1 MRRIPSD
8 VLLITLD
15 VDWAPDF
22 AIDYAADILAA
33 RGVRATWFVT
43 HDSPASRRLRDRSKF
58 FEVGIHPNFLPGST
72 HGSEPSQVLRHC
84 MALVPAATSMRTHAL
99 MQSTPLLN
107 LVLKSTS
114 IRFDVSLYVPR
125 LAHVAPVEHWWDGR
139 RLLRIPYIWEDD
151 LEMERPEPLWDVDRL
166 SALPGLKI
174 LDFHPIHIYLN
185 GHNREPYEA
194 LKRRFPVLPDAAEA
208 AALDLKTRGPGP
220 GQMFEQVID
229 LVSSRGGGWTVAQ
242 LFDTVRSA
250 S

>member
-8 VLLITLD
+8 AMLITLD

-22 AIDYAADILAA
+22 AIDYAADMLAA

-58 FEVGIHPNFLPGST
+58 FEIGIHPNFLSGST
-72 HGSEPSQVLRHC
+72 HGSDPDEVLRHC
-84 MALVPAATSMRTHAL
+84 MALVPGAKCMRTHGL
-99 MQSTPLLN
+99 MQSTSLLN
-107 LVLKSTS
+107 IVLRRTS

-125 LAHVAPVEHWWDGR
+125 LPHVAPVEHWWDGR

-151 LEMERPEPLWDVDRL
+151 LEMERPEPWWDVNRL
-166 SALPGLKI
+166 LAMPGLKI
-174 LDFHPIHIYLN
+174 LDFHPIHICLN
-185 GHNREPYEA
+185 GHDRGPYEA
-194 LKRRFPVLPDAAEA
+194 LKRRYPALPDATEA
-208 AALDLKTRGPGP
+208 ATLDLKTTGPGP

-229 LVSSRGGGWTVAQ
+229 LVSSRGGGWTVAE
-242 LFDTVRSA
+242 LSDLSRSA